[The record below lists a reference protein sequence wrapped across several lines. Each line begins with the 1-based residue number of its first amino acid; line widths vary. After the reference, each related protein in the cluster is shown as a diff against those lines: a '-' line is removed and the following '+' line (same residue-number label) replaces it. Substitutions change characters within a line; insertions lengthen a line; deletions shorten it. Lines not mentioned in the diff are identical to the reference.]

1 LGGFPRLAAF
11 DDARGGVVSI
21 LVELGHA
28 TVLFSERAEG
38 DLGRTVGEP
47 SAEVLANRAAVL
59 ERCGVRAISVPRQ
72 VHGSVVAAVEVGEG
86 YVVGLETA
94 DGVTSSSPDVAV
106 AVHVADC
113 LPIAIT
119 GPGGVAMVHAGW
131 RGLAGG
137 VVASGVATLGA
148 AGVSGPLEAVIGP
161 GARACCY
168 ETGPEVHA
176 VFARYG
182 PSHDRRLDLAA
193 IATAQLRAA
202 GVGRVA
208 DVGLCT
214 LCAPSGLLFSHRRDG
229 DKTGRQA
236 GIAWLR

>member
-1 LGGFPRLAAF
+1 M
-11 DDARGGVVSI
+11 SI
-21 LVELGHA
+21 LVELRDA

-47 SAEVLANRAAVL
+47 AESVLANRAALL
-59 ERCGVRAISVPRQ
+59 ERCGVRAISVPHQ
-72 VHGSVVAAVEVGEG
+72 VHGSVVVTVDAGEG
-86 YVVGLETA
+86 YLVGPETA
-94 DGVTSSSPDVAV
+94 DGVVTNSQDIAV

-113 LPIAIT
+113 LPIAIA
-119 GPGGVAMVHAGW
+119 GPGGVAIVHGGW

-137 VVASGVATLGA
+137 VVETGVATLGA
-148 AGVSGPLEAVIGP
+148 CAVSGPLEAVIGP

-176 VFARYG
+176 VFAAYG
-182 PSHDRRLDLAA
+182 ASRDRRLDLVA
-193 IATAQLRAA
+193 IARAQLRAA
-202 GVGRVA
+202 GVVRVS

-214 LCAPSGLLFSHRRDG
+214 LCAPAGLLFSHRRDG
-229 DKTGRQA
+229 AGTGRQA

>member
-1 LGGFPRLAAF
+1 
-11 DDARGGVVSI
+11 VSI
-21 LVELGHA
+21 LVELRDA

-38 DLGRTVGEP
+38 NLGRTVGEP
-47 SAEVLANRAAVL
+47 SEEVLVNRAAML
-59 ERCGVRAISVPRQ
+59 ERCGVRVICVPRQ
-72 VHGSVVAAVEVGEG
+72 VHGSVVASVDAGGGYEVGPK
-86 YVVGLETA
+86 TA
-94 DGVTSSSPDVAV
+94 DGVVTRAHDVAV

-113 LPIAIT
+113 LPIAIA
-119 GPGGVAMVHAGW
+119 GPSGVAMVHAGW

-137 VVASGVATLGA
+137 VVAAGVAALGA
-148 AGVSGPLEAVIGP
+148 AGVDGPLEAVIGP

-176 VFARYG
+176 VFAGDR
-182 PSHDRRLDLAA
+182 PSHGRRLDLAA

-202 GVGRVA
+202 GVARVA

-229 DKTGRQA
+229 EKTGRQA

>member
-1 LGGFPRLAAF
+1 M
-11 DDARGGVVSI
+11 SI
-21 LVELGHA
+21 RVELAHA
-28 TVLFSERAEG
+28 SVLFSERAEG
-38 DLGRTVGEP
+38 DLGRSTGEQ
-47 SAEVLANRAAVL
+47 SEGVLANRVAMV
-59 ERCGVRAISVPRQ
+59 ERCGVRAICVPRQ
-72 VHGSVVAAVEVGEG
+72 VHGSVVVGVAGGEG
-86 YVVGLETA
+86 YVVGPQTA
-94 DGVTSSSPDVAV
+94 DGVATNSHDVAV

-113 LPIAIT
+113 LPIAIA
-119 GPGGVAMVHAGW
+119 GPGGVVMVHAGW

-137 VVASGVATLGA
+137 VIEAAVATLGA
-148 AGVSGPLEAVIGP
+148 GGVGGPLEAVIGP

-176 VFARYG
+176 QFARYAT
-182 PSHDRRLDLAA
+182 SQDRRLDLAA

-202 GVGRVA
+202 GVTRVA

-229 DKTGRQA
+229 ERTGRQA

>member
-1 LGGFPRLAAF
+1 
-11 DDARGGVVSI
+11 VSI
-21 LVELGHA
+21 LVELRGA
-28 TVLFSERAEG
+28 TVLFSECAEG

-47 SAEVLANRAAVL
+47 SAAVLANRVAML
-59 ERCGVRAISVPRQ
+59 ERCGVRAISVPHQ
-72 VHGSVVAAVEVGEG
+72 VHGATVVADAGGAG
-86 YVVGLETA
+86 YSVGLITA
-94 DGVTSSSPDVAV
+94 DGVVTTASDTGV

-113 LPIAIT
+113 LPIAIA

-137 VVASGVATLGA
+137 VIASAVATLDA

-176 VFARYG
+176 VFASYG
-182 PSHDRRLDLAA
+182 RSHDRRLDLAA
-193 IATAQLRAA
+193 IATAQLGVA

-229 DKTGRQA
+229 ENTGRQA